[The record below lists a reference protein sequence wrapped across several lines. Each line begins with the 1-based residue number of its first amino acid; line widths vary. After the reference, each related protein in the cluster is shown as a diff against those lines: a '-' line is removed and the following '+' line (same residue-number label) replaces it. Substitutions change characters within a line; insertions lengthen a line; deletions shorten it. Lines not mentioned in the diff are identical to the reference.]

1 VRAVLVSLLS
11 ACALACGAAEPAR
24 PRLVVLLA
32 PCTVRRDAL
41 APYDERV
48 RYTPNLA
55 QLARESAVFARH
67 TTESGQSGTD
77 FATMF
82 TGSQADA
89 HGVFYHPRKL
99 PEELELVGEVFAG
112 AGYET
117 WFLSGHGMADADL
130 GYGQGIPPERTLD
143 IRGARKHHLMEAG
156 DGALR
161 RVIDGLAREPARRAF
176 VLANFTST
184 HEPYHKQ
191 VRREAVLEFVR
202 AFPEFGAGVTAAAL
216 DRWWPFYE
224 EHRFELEWN
233 LPVSA
238 GELGL
243 SPADLMEL
251 ARVLEVTYRTAVS
264 GLDRTVGELVDAIR
278 AAGLWDQTVFCF
290 TADHGEA
297 LHREGLVFN
306 WTHGLQLAPEVL
318 DVPWLVH
325 APGVAPQRYEGVTR
339 SIDVLPTLAGLCG
352 IHLAPRPGRDGQDLT
367 PVLLGRAAPPE
378 LLAFSH
384 TSVVGAFSF
393 ETFAKLRHVLRF
405 YPRTDPKLC
414 WVRVRS
420 GDLVVEQV
428 NAGEE
433 SWRTQ
438 AFDLARDP
446 LERQDLFDAKDA
458 RQSELAGKLAGY
470 KQRLVEAYARTQG
483 AEAQTPEALDR
494 LRELGY
500 VGTEQEERGSSA
512 KPR

>member
-1 VRAVLVSLLS
+1 MRAVLVSLLP
-11 ACALACGAAEPAR
+11 ALALGCGGAEAAR

-32 PCTVRRDAL
+32 PCTLRRDVL

-48 RYTPNLA
+48 RSTPNIA
-55 QLARESAVFARH
+55 ALARESVTFARH
-67 TTESGQSGTD
+67 TTECGQSGTD
-77 FATMF
+77 FATLF
-82 TGSQADA
+82 TGTQADV
-89 HGVFYHPRKL
+89 HGVYYHPRKL

-117 WFLSGHGMADADL
+117 WFLSGHPMAAADL

-143 IRGARKHHLMEAG
+143 IRGPRKRHLLEAG

-161 RVIDGLAREPARRAF
+161 RLVDGLAREPSRRAF

-184 HEPYHKQ
+184 HAPYHKQ
-191 VRREAVLEFVR
+191 VKREAVLEFVR
-202 AFPEFGAGVTAAAL
+202 AFPELGAGVTAAAL

-233 LPVSA
+233 LPDSA
-238 GELGL
+238 PQLGL
-243 SPADLMEL
+243 SEKDVEEL

-278 AAGLWDQTVFCF
+278 AAGLWEETVFCF
-290 TADHGEA
+290 TSDHGEA
-297 LHREGLVFN
+297 LHREGLLFH
-306 WTHGLQLAPEVL
+306 WTHGLQFAPEVL

-325 APGVAPQRYEGVTR
+325 APGVAPGRYEGVTR

-352 IHLAPRPGRDGQDLT
+352 IELAPRPGRDGHDLAR
-367 PVLLGRAAPPE
+367 VLRGRAAPPE
-378 LLAFSH
+378 SLAFSH
-384 TSVVGAFSF
+384 TSVVGQFSF
-393 ETFAKLRHVLRF
+393 ETFANLRHLLRL
-405 YPRTDPKLC
+405 YPRTDPELC

-420 GDLVVEQV
+420 GDLVVEHV

-433 SWRTQ
+433 TWRTQ

-446 LERQDLFDAKDA
+446 LERHDLFDPADP
-458 RQSELAGKLAGY
+458 RQSALAGMLVGY
-470 KQRLVEAYARTQG
+470 KQRLVDAYARTQG
-483 AEAQTPEALDR
+483 TEEPAEEALAR

-500 VGTEQEERGSSA
+500 AR
-512 KPR
+512 